1 MLREGLRDS
10 TGTPE
15 IIVFLYKRANSARKS
30 DLLFSQHPCLPIGSL
45 DMVTSLVR
53 RALCLSLLGA
63 GGLPALSAAQSPPAV
78 LPPARSLP
86 DELAA
91 ALRQGQPLLVM
102 VSLEGCP
109 FCRIARQSH
118 LAPMHREGGAIVQVD
133 MRSAQAVR
141 DFDGRMTTHDA
152 LVQRWRVPVAPT
164 LLFFG
169 PGGQEVAE
177 RMEGAYQ
184 PDFYGPYL
192 DDRLDKARSA
202 IRRPATGA

>member
-1 MLREGLRDS
+1 M
-10 TGTPE
+10 T
-15 IIVFLYKRANSARKS
+15 
-30 DLLFSQHPCLPIGSL
+30 FSSL
-45 DMVTSLVR
+45 R
-53 RALCLSLLGA
+53 RALCLSWLAAGA
-63 GGLPALSAAQSPPAV
+63 WPALAQTPSAV
-78 LPPARSLP
+78 LPAPRALS

-91 ALRQGQPLLVM
+91 AVQQGRPLVVM
-102 VSLEGCP
+102 VSLEGCI

-141 DFDGRMTTHDA
+141 DFDGKMTTHDE
-152 LVQRWRVPVAPT
+152 LVRRWRISIAPT

-169 PGGQEVAE
+169 PGGREVAE

-192 DDRLDKARSA
+192 DDRLEKARA
-202 IRRPATGA
+202 VIRRQSGSASGRRPGADTAAT

>member
-1 MLREGLRDS
+1 M
-10 TGTPE
+10 
-15 IIVFLYKRANSARKS
+15 VFPNE
-30 DLLFSQHPCLPIGSL
+30 
-45 DMVTSLVR
+45 R
-53 RALCLSLLGA
+53 RTLCLSLMTVGVA
-63 GGLPALSAAQSPPAV
+63 PALAVAQTPPAV

-86 DELAA
+86 DELAL
-91 ALRQGQPLLVM
+91 ALRQGRPLVVM

-118 LAPMHREGGAIVQVD
+118 LAPMHREGGVIVQVD

-141 DFDGRMTTHDA
+141 DFSGQMTTHDA
-152 LVQRWRVPVAPT
+152 LVQRWRVPIAPT

-169 PGGQEVAE
+169 PGGREVAE

-192 DDRLDKARSA
+192 DERLEKARLA
-202 IRRPATGA
+202 LRRQNGGA